1 MTDFDL
7 AAEVAYLASQ
17 IYGGPV
23 ASLGAERISA
33 ILRGVGITTPLH
45 AVTVQHGD
53 APATPHPRAAALQAV
68 RVLRL
73 HGGLEHW
80 LCPEPA
86 LGDLLTWLDGRQ
98 VLRGPPIPIASPTSF
113 LKDLRESIVAM
124 RRIEMAP
131 VFAAAGDLSEEPRL
145 RTTLIQHLAADDGR
159 WREVL
164 ARWLPVIAA
173 RNTRSLNSFRRKLIE
188 CFTQITRPYE
198 EKDLAFVFATGI
210 ERIMACHWYSGLI
223 ALFPEV
229 VADLVGRLHQI
240 RSAAGDLSRART
252 AAVRAAATYVR
263 EHYREPVS
271 LEDVATAAGVSG
283 AHLARAWRKEIGN
296 SVGEA
301 LRTLRL
307 SEAKRLLADGNRTVL
322 DVALKCG
329 FGSVEHFHRTFRA
342 HQGSSP
348 DAWRRAMTE
357 EGASA

>member
-7 AAEVAYLASQ
+7 PAELAYLASQ
-17 IYGGPV
+17 IYGGPI
-23 ASLGAERISA
+23 ASLSEARINA
-33 ILRGVGITTPLH
+33 ILRGIGVMTPFH

-53 APATPHPRAAALQAV
+53 GPATPLPRAAALQMV

-73 HGGLEHW
+73 HAGLEHW
-80 LCPEPA
+80 LCPEAA
-86 LGDLLTWLDGRQ
+86 LGDLLAWLDARQ
-98 VLRGPPIPIASPTSF
+98 VLRGPPIAIASPASF

-131 VFAAAGDLSEEPRL
+131 VLASAGDLSEEPRL
-145 RTTLIQHLAADDGR
+145 RTSLIQHLAADDER
-159 WREVL
+159 WRAVL
-164 ARWLPVIAA
+164 DRWLPVIAA

-210 ERIMACHWYSGLI
+210 ERIMGCHRYSGLM

-229 VADLVGRLHQI
+229 VAALIERLRQI
-240 RSAAGDLSRART
+240 RSAAGDLSRARS
-252 AAVRAAATYVR
+252 AAVRAAASFVR
-263 EHYREPVS
+263 DNYRDPIS
-271 LEDVATAAGVSG
+271 LEDAATAAGVSG

-307 SEAKRLLADGNRTVL
+307 AEAKRLLADGNRTVL
-322 DVALKCG
+322 DVALTCG

-342 HQGSSP
+342 QQGSSP

>member
-1 MTDFDL
+1 MTDYDL
-7 AAEVAYLASQ
+7 SAELAFLASQ
-17 IYGGPV
+17 VYGGPI
-23 ASLGAERISA
+23 ASLSEGRITA
-33 ILRGVGITTPLH
+33 ILRGVGIATPLK
-45 AVTVQHGD
+45 AVTVQHGNG
-53 APATPHPRAAALQAV
+53 APTPLPRAAALQTV

-73 HGGLEHW
+73 HSGLEHW
-80 LCPEPA
+80 LCPEA
-86 LGDLLTWLDGRQ
+86 SVSELLAWLDARQ
-98 VLRGPPIPIASPTSF
+98 VLRGPPIALASPASF

-124 RRIEMAP
+124 RRVEMAP

-145 RTTLIQHLAADDGR
+145 RTALIQQVAADDER
-159 WREVL
+159 WRVVL

-198 EKDLAFVFATGI
+198 EKDLAFVFAIGI
-210 ERIMACHWYSGLI
+210 ERIMACHWYTGLME
-223 ALFPEV
+223 LFPEV
-229 VADLVGRLHQI
+229 VDALVERLRQI

-263 EHYREPVS
+263 EHYRDPIS
-271 LEDVATAAGVSG
+271 LEDAATAAGVSG
-283 AHLARAWRKEIGN
+283 AHLARAWRKEIGC
-296 SVGEA
+296 SVGDA
-301 LRTLRL
+301 LKTLRL
-307 SEAKRLLADGNRTVL
+307 AEAKRLLADGNRTVL

-357 EGASA
+357 EGTSA

>member
-7 AAEVAYLASQ
+7 PAELAFLASQ
-17 IYGGPV
+17 VYGGPI
-23 ASLGAERISA
+23 ASLSEARISA
-33 ILRGVGITTPLH
+33 ILRGIGIMTPLH

-53 APATPHPRAAALQAV
+53 GPATPQPRAAALQTV

-80 LCPEPA
+80 LCQEAA
-86 LGDLLTWLDGRQ
+86 LGDLLAWLDGRH
-98 VLRGPPIPIASPTSF
+98 VLRGPPIAIASPATF

-145 RTTLIQHLAADDGR
+145 RTSMIQHLAAGDER
-159 WREVL
+159 WRAVM

-210 ERIMACHWYSGLI
+210 ERIMGCHWYTGLM

-229 VADLVGRLHQI
+229 VAALVERLHQI
-240 RSAAGDLSRART
+240 RSAVGDLSRART
-252 AAVRAAATYVR
+252 AAVRAAATFVR
-263 EHYREPVS
+263 EHYREPIS
-271 LEDVATAAGVSG
+271 LEDAATAAGVSG

-296 SVGEA
+296 SVGDA

-307 SEAKRLLADGNRTVL
+307 AEAKRLLADGNRTVL

-348 DAWRRAMTE
+348 DAWRRAMTD